1 MTQIAIAKNTLQTLL
16 KLRSGTNKL
25 IFKGD
30 SMFTMLMGLILGIVI
45 AGGIIFLFEN
55 KVFVGIVSGVAFFLA
70 SILVSSYTVIPGAH
84 VGVQVTLGEINL
96 TPLSEGGHFVNP
108 ISSIKDVDVRLQK
121 SQLSGASAGTKDLQQ
136 VHTDIVVN
144 YRLNASKVPH
154 IYKEFG
160 LNVDDK
166 VLGPG
171 INEAFKSVTGHYTS
185 EELITKRDEVSLAIT
200 EHLRTKMAPFN
211 IDVSGVSLVNFG
223 FSADYQKAIESKVIA
238 TQNKLK
244 AEQDLERIKVE
255 AASRVAQAK
264 GEAEAISIQATAIQ
278 SNGGA
283 NYVAL
288 QWIEKWDGKLPN
300 TMLGDPS
307 KLMINAGK

>member
-1 MTQIAIAKNTLQTLL
+1 MGTIMSGLLIALAVAVSVIWFFQ
-16 KLRSGTNKL
+16 RW
-25 IFKGD
+25 F
-30 SMFTMLMGLILGIVI
+30 MGLVAGAATFLLAIVVGSFTI
-45 AGGIIFLFEN
+45 ISAGH
-55 KVFVGIVSGVAFFLA
+55 
-70 SILVSSYTVIPGAH
+70 T
-84 VGVQVTLGEINL
+84 GVQVTFGEVNMI
-96 TPLSEGGHFVNP
+96 PLSEGVHFVNP
-108 ISSIKDVDVRLQK
+108 LSGIKDVDVRLQK
-121 SQLSGASAGTKDLQQ
+121 AELKGASAGTKDLQQ
-136 VHTDIVVN
+136 VHTDIVVQ

-171 INEAFKSVTGHYTS
+171 INEAFKSITGHYTS
-185 EELITKRDEVSLAIT
+185 EELITKRDEVSTAIT
-200 EHLRTKMAPFN
+200 DHLRSKMAPFN

-264 GEAEAISIQATAIQ
+264 GEAEAISIQAQAIQ

-283 NYVAL
+283 NYVQL
-288 QWIEKWDGKLPN
+288 QWIQKWDGNLPN

-307 KLMINAGK
+307 KLMINTGK

>member
-1 MTQIAIAKNTLQTLL
+1 
-16 KLRSGTNKL
+16 
-25 IFKGD
+25 
-30 SMFTMLMGLILGIVI
+30 MFTILMGLIFGIVI
-45 AGGIIFLFEN
+45 AGGVWFLF
-55 KVFVGIVSGVAFFLA
+55 KKLFVGIVSGVAFFLFTIVA
-70 SILVSSYTVIPGAH
+70 AAFTVISAGH
-84 VGVQVTLGEINL
+84 TGVQVTFGEVNM
-96 TPLSEGGHFVNP
+96 TPLSEGVHFVNP
-108 ISSIKDVDVRLQK
+108 LSSIKDVDVRLQK

-136 VHTDIVVN
+136 VHTDIVVQ
-144 YRLNASKVPH
+144 YRLNAAKVPH

-171 INEAFKSVTGHYTS
+171 INEAFKSITGHYTS
-185 EELITKRDEVSLAIT
+185 EELITKRDEVSNSIT
-200 EHLRTKMAPFN
+200 EHLRIKMAPFN

-283 NYVAL
+283 NYVQL
-288 QWIEKWDGKLPN
+288 QWIEKWDGKLPD
-300 TMLGDPS
+300 TVVGADS
-307 KLMINAGK
+307 KTLMNIGK